1 MSSCNCCFLTC
12 IQVSQEAGQVI
23 WYSQLFKNLGFD
35 LSWFCLSYH
44 LAVVSSLDVGYL
56 FLVGSSVLLSVVV
69 QQLVVVL
76 VLSQEEVPSGIL
88 PGKSHR
94 QRSLVDYV
102 QGIARVSHNLVNKP
116 PPPFLSTRDFI
127 FYILSFQKCLCQVIL
142 TFIQVN
148 IVNEWKW
155 LSFIWLFSQKHRII
169 LKINF
174 NVNKSF
180 KEKISFSTFQ
190 I

>member
-1 MSSCNCCFLTC
+1 M
-12 IQVSQEAGQVI
+12 
-23 WYSQLFKNLGFD
+23 
-35 LSWFCLSYH
+35 
-44 LAVVSSLDVGYL
+44 VSSLDVGYL

-88 PGKSHR
+88 TGKSHR

-102 QGIARVSHNLVNKP
+102 QGIARVGHDLVNKP

-127 FYILSFQKCLCQVIL
+127 FYILSFQKCLCQIIL

-148 IVNEWKW
+148 IVNE
-155 LSFIWLFSQKHRII
+155 
-169 LKINF
+169 
-174 NVNKSF
+174 
-180 KEKISFSTFQ
+180 
-190 I
+190 